1 MDSPEYRKHFEL
13 EERHWWFAG
22 RRAILLRLLRR
33 RLELEPGRAI
43 LDVGCGT
50 GYNLWAFEWAGR
62 PAGCDISAEALGYC
76 RHRGLARLVRSD
88 VQALPFKPE
97 SFDGVL
103 LLDVLY
109 HRWIRSDGEALA
121 EVAALL
127 RPGGFLLVTDSAFN
141 ALRSTHDRAFGARER
156 YTRRRLRRGIEAAGF
171 RVIKASYFN
180 ALLFPFVAAV
190 RVAGRL
196 RRSAGPPSS
205 SLRTT
210 PRLLNAVF
218 ERCLR
223 FEAILLDRISLPFG
237 SSIVCLAVKK

>member
-1 MDSPEYRKHFEL
+1 MDSPEYRRHFEL

-33 RLELEPGRAI
+33 RLELNPGLAI

-50 GYNLWAFEWAGR
+50 GYNLRAFERAGR

-76 RHRGLARLVRSD
+76 RRRGLARLVRSD

-141 ALRSTHDRAFGARER
+141 ALRSTHDQAFGARER
-156 YTRRRLRRGIEAAGF
+156 YTRRRLRRGIEAAGL

-190 RVAGRL
+190 RLGGRL

-205 SLRTT
+205 SLRST
-210 PRLLNAVF
+210 PRLLNAAF

-223 FEAILLDRISLPFG
+223 LEAVLLDRISFPFG
-237 SSIVCLAVKK
+237 SSIVCLAVKR